1 MHDPSEALA
10 AATGFHWD
18 AGNATKNW
26 AGHAVT
32 QAECEMVFF
41 QDPLVLAPDAAHSG
55 SEPRYYAL
63 GRTPLGRALFVVF
76 TMRGSLIRVISA
88 RDQSRR
94 EREVYQY
101 AQEAHDQDSA
111 V

>member
-1 MHDPSEALA
+1 MSDPWETLA
-10 AATGFHWD
+10 AATGFDWD

-26 AGHAVT
+26 LGHAVT

-41 QDPLVLAPDAAHSG
+41 QDPLLLAPDAAHSG
-55 SEPRYYAL
+55 SEPRSYAL
-63 GRTPLGRALFVVF
+63 GRTPLGRELFVVF

-94 EREVYQY
+94 ERELYHH
-101 AQEAHDQDSA
+101 AQEAHDEDPS

>member
-1 MHDPSEALA
+1 MVDPWEALA
-10 AATGFHWD
+10 AATGFQWD

-26 AGHAVT
+26 VGHAVT

-41 QDPLVLAPDAAHSG
+41 QHPLLLAPDVAHSG
-55 SEPRYYAL
+55 AEARSYAL
-63 GRTPLGRALFVVF
+63 GRTPLGRDLFVVF

-94 EREVYQY
+94 EREVYQH
-101 AQEAHDQDSA
+101 AQEAHGEDPTL
-111 V
+111 

>member
-1 MHDPSEALA
+1 MGDPGEALA
-10 AATGFHWD
+10 AATGFDWD

-26 AGHAVT
+26 LGHAVT
-32 QAECEMVFF
+32 QAGCEMVFF
-41 QDPLVLAPDAAHSG
+41 QHPLLLAPDGAHSG
-55 SEPRYYAL
+55 SESRYYAL
-63 GRTPLGRALFVVF
+63 GRTPLGRELFVVF

-94 EREVYQY
+94 EREVYQD
-101 AQEAHDQDSA
+101 AQEAHDEDSP

>member
-1 MHDPSEALA
+1 MADPWQLLA
-10 AATGFHWD
+10 GATGFDWD

-26 AGHAVT
+26 TGHAVT

-41 QDPLVLAPDAAHSG
+41 EQPLVLAPDVAHSG
-55 SEPRYYAL
+55 AEARFYAL
-63 GRTPLGRALFVVF
+63 GTTPLGRQLFVVF
-76 TMRGSLIRVISA
+76 TMRGTLIRVISA

-94 EREVYQY
+94 EREVYRH
-101 AQEAHDQDSA
+101 AQEAELEDPP

>member
-1 MHDPSEALA
+1 MADPLDLLA
-10 AATGFHWD
+10 AAAGFDWD

-26 AGHAVT
+26 EGHAVT

-41 QDPLVLAPDAAHSG
+41 QQPLVLASDVAHSG
-55 SEPRYYAL
+55 TEARFYAL
-63 GRTPLGRALFVVF
+63 GQTPLGRYLFVVF
-76 TMRGSLIRVISA
+76 TMRGALIRVVSA

-94 EREVYQY
+94 EREVYRH
-101 AQEAHDQDSA
+101 AQEAQREDPS